1 MVMRRR
7 GPTPGVFMSGHLRFC
22 FAAFLL
28 LAGFSTSPA
37 SANPFAA
44 LFSTAPGDATAPP
57 PGDATAPAH
66 AEQECLRQPGRAT
79 DGQHWVYRLDGPRKC
94 WFQVAERSATVKK
107 PAHQYAAKQRV
118 VAPEENEAAQR
129 KPKAVVGDARA
140 ELLPAAPAETS
151 QPTPSVRVLKV
162 VDADSVSATGAATL
176 VPLAPVVAKPA
187 TDQLTPDYPTRRPVD
202 METPLATAPSASDT
216 VASSAP
222 AATSLAVPIAEAI
235 DEERGWMITWLGV
248 LLMGLG
254 FISLLSSSV
263 TLRGHRAGRA
273 ISRSEDKSAAN
284 RRTSSVW
291 EEADQRP
298 DNFHVTRRQS
308 VIVGPSPRSGRSYT
322 PRPLEQSSSV

>member
-7 GPTPGVFMSGHLRFC
+7 GPTPGVFMSGHLRYC

-44 LFSTAPGDATAPP
+44 LFSTA

-284 RRTSSVW
+284 RRTFSVW
-291 EEADQRP
+291 DEVHQRP
-298 DNFHVTRRQS
+298 NNS
-308 VIVGPSPRSGRSYT
+308 LIVGPRRHSPRSGRSYT
-322 PRPLEQSSSV
+322 PRPLKQSSSTLL